1 MIDSAS
7 SYLQS
12 NLVADVREQQVD
24 RTHVVDTS
32 VIAPAFN
39 EEEALPC
46 VLTELVATLNE
57 TYEIII
63 VDDGSADRTSAI
75 AGEYPVRLIKHEQN
89 QGKGAA
95 MRTGINEARG
105 QKIIF
110 IDADAT
116 YPIDRIPA
124 IAECLDQ
131 YDFVRGVRRHGRD
144 NMPFINRLGNSLF
157 EFAIHFVHHVD
168 SIDALTGL
176 YGLRTDV
183 LRRMRLGST
192 GFDIESEIV
201 IKAGSM
207 GLRSIC
213 IPIEYA
219 ERIGEKKLNAF
230 CDGLQ
235 ILRRV
240 LVLAI
245 LFKPFVTYVLPGLA
259 LWILA
264 LFAMLALSRGPV
276 RTGWAGF
283 TTNTFIVV
291 TMAFLAGFQLIAFG
305 TIANLYAHETGLGV
319 PSRSLSTIARVI
331 PRTGWA
337 ILAVLM
343 IVAGVIGA
351 LYLIGGWLFSGFGP
365 FTRTESLV
373 LYLAVVV
380 WGMQILSTMFVL
392 SLFVSSANP
401 LTNGSSKDGP
411 SAKVA

>member
-1 MIDSAS
+1 MIDSALS
-7 SYLQS
+7 HFHS
-12 NLVADVREQQVD
+12 NIVPEEREQPVD
-24 RTHVVDTS
+24 WAQAVDTS
-32 VIAPAFN
+32 VIVPAYN

-46 VLTELVATLNE
+46 VLSELVSTLDK
-57 TYEIII
+57 TYEIIVI
-63 VDDGSADRTSAI
+63 DDGSKDCTGSI
-75 AGEYPVRLIKHEQN
+75 AGEYPVRLIRHEEN

-95 MRTGINEARG
+95 MRTGIDEARG
-105 QKIIF
+105 RKVIF

-124 IAECLDQ
+124 IAERLDQ
-131 YDFVRGVRRHGRD
+131 YDFVRGVRTGGRD
-144 NMPFINRLGNSLF
+144 HMPIVNRLGNSLF
-157 EFAIHFVHHVD
+157 EFAIRFVHQVD
-168 SIDALTGL
+168 SSDALTGL

-183 LRRMRLGST
+183 LRGMRLGSS

-207 GLRSIC
+207 QLRSIC

-230 CDGLQ
+230 SDGLH

-264 LFAMLALSRGPV
+264 LFAMLALSRGPLQ
-276 RTGWAGF
+276 TGWAGF

-305 TIANLYAHETGLGV
+305 IIANLYAHDTGLGV
-319 PSRSLSTIARVI
+319 PSRSLSAIARNI
-331 PRTGWA
+331 PRTAGA
-337 ILAVLM
+337 VLAVLM
-343 IVAGVIGA
+343 IIAGVIGA
-351 LYLIGGWLFSGFGP
+351 LNLIGGWLFSGFGP

-373 LYLAVVV
+373 LFLAIVV
-380 WGMQILSTMFVL
+380 WGMQILSIMFVL
-392 SLFVSSANP
+392 SLFVSSASP
-401 LTNGSSKDGP
+401 LRNGSSKDGS
-411 SAKVA
+411 SAKSA